1 MMVKLL
7 MNVETSSEGKGPIGV
22 ERCTSWGGPMH
33 GNPLHVR
40 GDTSKIA
47 RGEEVDGE
55 RRVIDL
61 RDGQYS
67 GATTTDGDCLPCRV
81 P

>member
-1 MMVKLL
+1 MGRADAWK
-7 MNVETSSEGKGPIGV
+7 
-22 ERCTSWGGPMH
+22 
-33 GNPLHVR
+33 PLAR
-40 GDTSKIA
+40 TSKIA
-47 RGEEVDGE
+47 RGEEVDSE